1 MAIIEARG
9 LARTF
14 KSRKRT
20 VEAVRG
26 VDLTVGDGEIVGFLG
41 PNGAGKTTTLRML
54 TTLLNP
60 TAGTATVAGAD
71 LLRDPVGVRKKIG
84 YVPQAIGQTMGGTD
98 PACTVIEEL
107 LDQAALY
114 RIRPDEAP
122 RRAEALIG
130 QLELTGLEQRLVK
143 TLSGGQRRRLE
154 IALGLVHQPPLVFLD
169 EPTTGLDPQSR
180 SNLWEHIGRLRSGSG
195 TTVFLTTHY
204 LEEADA
210 LCDRVFIID
219 HGVIAAEGTPDEL
232 KRRISGDVVTLRV
245 AGGDHGSAVARKL
258 LAEQAVVREIS
269 AADGTLKLTVE
280 HGEQALPALLRVLDA
295 ADVTLESINLSR
307 PTLDDVFLTLTGR
320 SLRDDSPA
328 PQGRAAAPEPESAAA
343 GKE

>member
-14 KSRKRT
+14 RSRERT

-71 LLRDPVGVRKKIG
+71 LLRDPVGVRRRIG
-84 YVPQAIGQTMGGTD
+84 YVPQAIGQTAGGTD
-98 PACTVIEEL
+98 PAALVIEEL
-107 LDQAALY
+107 ADQGALY
-114 RIRPDEAP
+114 RLPPDVAAQ
-122 RRAEALIG
+122 RARTLIG
-130 QLELTGLEQRLVK
+130 QFELSGLEQRPVK

-154 IALGLVHQPPLVFLD
+154 VALGLVHQPPLVFLD

-180 SNLWEHIGRLRSGSG
+180 SNLWEHIGRLRSELGS
-195 TTVFLTTHY
+195 TVFLTTHY
-204 LEEADA
+204 LEEADV
-210 LCDRVFIID
+210 LCDRVLIID

-232 KRRISGDVVTLRV
+232 KRRISGD
-245 AGGDHGSAVARKL
+245 
-258 LAEQAVVREIS
+258 
-269 AADGTLKLTVE
+269 
-280 HGEQALPALLRVLDA
+280 
-295 ADVTLESINLSR
+295 
-307 PTLDDVFLTLTGR
+307 
-320 SLRDDSPA
+320 
-328 PQGRAAAPEPESAAA
+328 PQGERPGWAWGRNRVGVGEKWGGRG
-343 GKE
+343 GK

>member
-1 MAIIEARG
+1 MGIIEARG

-26 VDLTVGDGEIVGFLG
+26 VDLSVGDGEIVGFLG

-54 TTLLNP
+54 TTLLRP

-71 LLRDPVGVRKKIG
+71 LLRDPLGVRKRIG

-98 PACTVIEEL
+98 PSCLVLEEL
-107 LDQAALY
+107 LDQAGLY
-114 RIRPDEAP
+114 HLRADQAHQ
-122 RRAEALIG
+122 RAELLIG
-130 QLELTGLEQRLVK
+130 QLDLTGLEQRLVK

-180 SNLWEHIGRLRSGSG
+180 SNLWEHIGRLRSDLG

-204 LEEADA
+204 LEEADV

-219 HGVIAAEGTPDEL
+219 HGVIVADGTPDEL
-232 KRRISGDVVTLRV
+232 KRRISGDMVTLRV
-245 AGGDHGSAVARKL
+245 TGEDAAASKL
-258 LAEQAVVREIS
+258 LADQAAVREITV
-269 AADGTLKLTVE
+269 ADGTLKLTVE
-280 HGEQALPALLRVLDA
+280 RGEQALPVLLRVLDGA
-295 ADVTLESINLSR
+295 GITLESINLSR

-320 SLRDDSPA
+320 SLRDDSPGQA
-328 PQGRAAAPEPESAAA
+328 SREPAGEPQPAAAT
-343 GKE
+343 KE

>member
-1 MAIIEARG
+1 MGIIEARG

-26 VDLTVGDGEIVGFLG
+26 VDLSVGDGEIVGFLG

-54 TTLLNP
+54 TTLLRP

-71 LLRDPVGVRKKIG
+71 LLADPLGVRKRIG

-98 PACTVIEEL
+98 PSCLVLEEL
-107 LDQAALY
+107 LDQAGLY
-114 RIRPDEAP
+114 HLRTDQAHQ
-122 RRAEALIG
+122 RAELLIS
-130 QLELTGLEQRLVK
+130 QLDLTGLEQRLVK

-180 SNLWEHIGRLRSGSG
+180 SNLWEHIGRLRSDLG

-204 LEEADA
+204 LEEVDV

-219 HGVIAAEGTPDEL
+219 HGVIVADGTPDEL

-245 AGGDHGSAVARKL
+245 TGEDAAASKL
-258 LAEQAVVREIS
+258 LADQAAVREITVT
-269 AADGTLKLTVE
+269 DGTLKLTVE
-280 HGEQALPALLRVLDA
+280 RGEQALPVLLRVLDGA
-295 ADVTLESINLSR
+295 GITLESINLSR

-320 SLRDDSPA
+320 SLR
-328 PQGRAAAPEPESAAA
+328 EE
-343 GKE
+343 

>member
-71 LLRDPVGVRKKIG
+71 LLRDPVGVRRRIG
-84 YVPQAIGQTMGGTD
+84 YVPQAIGQTAGGTD
-98 PACTVIEEL
+98 PAALVIEEL
-107 LDQAALY
+107 ADQGALY
-114 RIRPDEAP
+114 RLPPDVAAQ
-122 RRAEALIG
+122 RARTLIG
-130 QLELTGLEQRLVK
+130 QFELSGLEQRPVK

-154 IALGLVHQPPLVFLD
+154 VALGLVHQPPLVFLD

-180 SNLWEHIGRLRSGSG
+180 SNLWEHIGRLRSELGS
-195 TTVFLTTHY
+195 TVFLTTHY
-204 LEEADA
+204 LEEADV
-210 LCDRVFIID
+210 LCDRVLIID

-232 KRRISGDVVTLRV
+232 KRRISGDVVILRV
-245 AGGDHGSAVARKL
+245 ADRGEEARAL
-258 LAEQAVVREIS
+258 LADQPVVREIS
-269 AADGTLKLTVE
+269 AADGTLRLAVE
-280 HGEQALPALLRVLDA
+280 HGEAALPALLRVLDA
-295 ADVTLESINLSR
+295 AGIRLESINVSR

-320 SLRDDSPA
+320 SLR
-328 PQGRAAAPEPESAAA
+328 EE
-343 GKE
+343 